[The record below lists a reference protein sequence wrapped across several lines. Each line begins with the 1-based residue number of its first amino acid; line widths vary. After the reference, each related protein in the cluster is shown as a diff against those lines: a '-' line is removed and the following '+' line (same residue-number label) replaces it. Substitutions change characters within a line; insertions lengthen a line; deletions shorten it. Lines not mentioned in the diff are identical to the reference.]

1 MIGKPASI
9 KPFRTILRRRFIDD
23 ALDIVLIALALL
35 GLAGVLYKVLKPGS
49 WVPAF
54 VTRLWAS
61 PLPVWLL
68 GLGGAGAA
76 VLGKWWLDHNP
87 RRSEGGELLL
97 YVATSLGL
105 YFLLRLLATGS
116 F

>member
-1 MIGKPASI
+1 MNAKPATI
-9 KPFRTILRRRFIDD
+9 KPPRALLSRRFVDD
-23 ALDIVLIALALL
+23 ALDVLLVALALL
-35 GLAGVLYKVLKPGS
+35 GLAGTLYRVLKPGS
-49 WVPAF
+49 WIPAF

-76 VLGKWWLDHNP
+76 VLGKRWLDRNP
-87 RRSEGGELLL
+87 QRSESAHLLL
-97 YVATSLGL
+97 YLATALGL
-105 YFLLRLLATGS
+105 YFLFRLLATGS